1 MTEEDRYFVID
12 TEGNPLLRE
21 VAVFDHQGQLIYEAF
36 STESPVQGR
45 RRINHK
51 PLARILEDLTALV
64 SDQTLVCHYAQHEQQ
79 VLAHSFDHV
88 GMLLPPFRLK
98 CTWELAHTYFP
109 HLPSYSLKYLC
120 RYLQINCHGKIFHS
134 DHHHSARYDAEFT
147 YYLYARIMKHQD
159 MIDRL
164 QTTPNPFSSNRVDN
178 PFQDHLDLRSVYHT
192 EYETLKSVILDIK
205 HDPNQQSRGA
215 IVIGE
220 PGSGKTHL
228 MMRLAKEVLATH
240 RLLFIR
246 QPNHPQ
252 AVLHHTYSRML
263 ESLAEKI
270 PGSEFTQLERL
281 LSNSFVHI
289 LEQIPN
295 VKNAEKGQVILKIL
309 KENSLYLYRNIPAP
323 KRLDVWEYIDR
334 HITRWWTERYT
345 AAGYSPD
352 ILKGIIKFCG
362 YSDASKK
369 SKVRRWLAAGG
380 LSEED
385 IADIGLEDWQ
395 EDMSKEEFSLEGITT
410 FGKLSTL
417 DEPLIMIFDQLE
429 GLADKP
435 ALLESFGHAVK
446 EILTHVPNSLVILT
460 LFPDR
465 WQQFRHVFDASVV
478 DRISQH
484 EVHLQIPD
492 QTQLH
497 DILRQKAASVNLDLD
512 TLFGSR
518 ELQDILAQPSIR
530 AMLNRAAAYYR
541 ALAQHMPLPPPPPD
555 PPALFNRTV
564 DARLQRLEQEFSRFK
579 QALLNLSSLF
589 LPLAMP
595 EDVSIPSAPV
605 PGQDTEDLSIPA
617 SLPSGQRSVIAEP
630 KSEQKPRAP
639 VFTIPPTTPRTD
651 PDQLVSDFL
660 TAQQKQLEKDYH
672 RAPIIT
678 DSDELGKLLEVI
690 NAFQKIQSIVVDQ
703 LSLGRRALPE
713 HIKIEVNR
721 SSHVIGFLNLAGAAF
736 APRIKNFNQLV
747 ENDPKTQ
754 FQLIRDAREPQ
765 IKGAVSLQEIE
776 RLNQTQNGSFRVMEK
791 AERIQFELAYALIVA
806 IQNRDLEVEMAEA
819 LRVLVNQQPQN
830 WLLQLLKPAA
840 MIN

>member
-1 MTEEDRYFVID
+1 MTEVDRYFVID
-12 TEGNPLLRE
+12 TEGKPLLRE
-21 VAVFDHQGQLIYEAF
+21 IAVFDQHGQLIYEAF

-45 RRINHK
+45 QRINHK

-64 SDQTLVCHYAQHEQQ
+64 SDQTLVCHYAQHDQQ
-79 VLAHSFDHV
+79 VLAHSFDYV
-88 GMLLPPFRLK
+88 GLPLPRFHLK
-98 CTWELAHTYFP
+98 CTWELAKTCFP
-109 HLPSYSLKYLC
+109 NLPSYSLKFLC
-120 RYLQINCHGKIFHS
+120 RYLQIKGHGKIFHS

-159 MIDRL
+159 MINRL

-205 HDPNQQSRGA
+205 QDPNQQSRGA
-215 IVIGE
+215 IVVGG

-228 MMRLAKEVLATH
+228 MMRLAKEVLVTN

-252 AVLHHTYSRML
+252 AVLHHAYSRML

-281 LSNSFVHI
+281 LSNSFVRI
-289 LEQIPN
+289 LEQIPS
-295 VKNAEKGQVILKIL
+295 VKNADKGQVILKIL
-309 KENSLYLYRNIPAP
+309 KENSLYLYHNIPAQ

-385 IADIGLEDWQ
+385 VADIGLDDWQ
-395 EDMSKEEFSLEGITT
+395 EDMGREEFSLEGITT

-417 DEPLIMIFDQLE
+417 DEPLIIIFDQLE

-435 ALLESFGHAVK
+435 ALLESFGQAIK

-465 WQQFRHVFDASVV
+465 WQQFRHVFDGSVV

-484 EVHLQIPD
+484 EVHLQLPD
-492 QTQLH
+492 QAQLH
-497 DILRQKAASVNLDLD
+497 DILRQKSASVDLDLD
-512 TLFGSR
+512 TLFGPR
-518 ELQDILAQPSIR
+518 EIQDILAQPSIR

-541 ALAQHMPLPPPPPD
+541 ALAQNIPLPPPPPD
-555 PPALFNRTV
+555 PATSLNGSV
-564 DARLQRLEQEFSRFK
+564 DARLQRLEQEFAMFK
-579 QALLNLSSLF
+579 RALLNLSSLF
-589 LPLAMP
+589 QPLAVVD
-595 EDVSIPSAPV
+595 DVRISSAPA
-605 PGQDTEDLSIPA
+605 PDRDIEDISMPA
-617 SLPSGQRSVIAEP
+617 SSASDLNLAIADPLSEP
-630 KSEQKPRAP
+630 KPGVP
-639 VFTIPPTTPRTD
+639 VFTIPPATPGTD
-651 PDQLVSDFL
+651 IDQLVSDFL

-678 DSDELGKLLEVI
+678 DSDELGKVLEIV
-690 NAFQKIQSIVVDQ
+690 NAFQKVQSIVVDQ
-703 LSLGRRALPE
+703 LSLGRRVLPE

-721 SSHVIGFLNLAGAAF
+721 SSYVIGFLNLAGAAF

-754 FQLIRDAREPQ
+754 FHLIRDAREPQ
-765 IKGAVSLQEIE
+765 IKGAVSLQEIA
-776 RLNQTQNGSFRVMEK
+776 RLNETPNGSFHIMEK
-791 AERIQFELAYALIVA
+791 AERIQFELAYTLIVA
-806 IQNRDLEVEMAEA
+806 VQNRDLEVELAEA
-819 LRVLVNQQPQN
+819 LQVLVDQQPQA
-830 WLLQLLKPAA
+830 WLLQLLRPAA
-840 MIN
+840 MNN

>member
-1 MTEEDRYFVID
+1 MTEVDRYFVID
-12 TEGNPLLRE
+12 TEGSPLLRE
-21 VAVFDHQGQLIYEAF
+21 IAVFDHHGKLIYEAF

-45 RRINHK
+45 RRLHDK

-64 SDQTLVCHYAQHEQQ
+64 SDQTLVCHYAQHDRQ
-79 VLAHSFDHV
+79 VLAHSFHHV
-88 GMLLPPFRLK
+88 GCPSPFRLK
-98 CTWELAHTYFP
+98 CTWELAQTCFP
-109 HLPSYSLKYLC
+109 NLPSYSLKYLC
-120 RYLQINCHGKIFHS
+120 RYLQIRGHGKIFHS

-159 MIDRL
+159 MVNRL

-205 HDPNQQSRGA
+205 QDPNQQSRGA

-228 MMRLAKEVLATH
+228 MMRLAKEVLATN

-252 AVLHHTYSRML
+252 AVLHHAYSRIL

-270 PGSEFTQLERL
+270 PGSEFTQLEQL
-281 LSNSFVHI
+281 LSNSFVRI
-289 LEQIPN
+289 LEQIPS
-295 VKNAEKGQVILKIL
+295 VRNAEKGQAILKVL
-309 KENSLYLYRNIPAP
+309 KENSLYLYHNIPAQ
-323 KRLDVWEYIDR
+323 KRLDVWDYIDR
-334 HITRWWTERYT
+334 NITRWWTERYT
-345 AAGYSPD
+345 AAGYSQD

-362 YSDASKK
+362 YTDASKK

-385 IADIGLEDWQ
+385 IADIGLEDWH
-395 EDMSKEEFSLEGITT
+395 ENMGKEEFSLEGITT

-417 DEPLIMIFDQLE
+417 DEPLIIIFDQLE

-465 WQQFRHVFDASVV
+465 WQQFRHVFDGSVV

-492 QTQLH
+492 QAQLH
-497 DILRQKAASVNLDLD
+497 DILRQKAATVDLDLD
-512 TLFGSR
+512 TLFGPR
-518 ELQDILAQPSIR
+518 EIQDILAQPSIR

-541 ALAQHMPLPPPPPD
+541 ALAQNIPLPPSQPD
-555 PPALFNRTV
+555 PPVLFDKSM
-564 DARLQRLEQEFSRFK
+564 DARLQRLEQEFTRVK
-579 QALLNLSSLF
+579 QALLTLSSLF
-589 LPLAMP
+589 QPLAVTK
-595 EDVSIPSAPV
+595 DVSIPSTPV
-605 PGQDTEDLSIPA
+605 PDQDLAVTAPGPEQRPA
-617 SLPSGQRSVIAEP
+617 V
-630 KSEQKPRAP
+630 P
-639 VFTIPPTTPRTD
+639 VFTIPSAALSTD
-651 PDQLVSDFL
+651 PDQLVLDFL
-660 TAQQKQLEKDYH
+660 TAQQKQIEKDYH
-672 RAPIIT
+672 RALILA
-678 DSDELGKLLEVI
+678 DSDELGKLLEII

-703 LSLGRRALPE
+703 LSLGKRVLPE
-713 HIKIEVNR
+713 HIKIDVNR
-721 SSHVIGFLNLAGAAF
+721 SSHVIGFLNLSGAAF

-747 ENDPKTQ
+747 VSNPKTQ
-754 FQLIRDAREPQ
+754 FHLIRDAREPQ
-765 IKGAVSLQEIE
+765 IKGAVSLKEIE
-776 RLNQTQNGSFRVMEK
+776 WLNQTENGSFRIMEK
-791 AERIQFELAYALIVA
+791 AERIQFELAYTLIVA
-806 IQNRDLEVEMAEA
+806 VQNRDLEVEMAEA
-819 LRVLVNQQPQN
+819 LQVLVNQQPQD
-830 WLLQLLKPAA
+830 WLLQLLRPAA
-840 MIN
+840 RSN